1 MKAKYF
7 ERAMKVAELTK
18 TKEREIHA
26 IEFCHKNAYL
36 VAFKITLDNG
46 NNFIVDIYI

>member
-1 MKAKYF
+1 MKKNYF

-18 TKEREIHA
+18 PKEREIHA
-26 IEFCHKNAYL
+26 IEFWHKNENV

-46 NNFIVDIYI
+46 KNFIVNIYL